1 MHLNLFSLPLCRR
14 NHICQVTSSG
24 WSRPNSSLKMCATCK
39 LNLCSRQIPLDS
51 FVFILCPWHTT
62 HMTHM
67 THMTQIVVIFFKQH
81 RTELPLF
88 LPRTGPLATQPSLG
102 SFGSATTD
110 FHSRNSDTVRCH
122 SAKLQ
127 LFSYSNN
134 FYKRNLLFY
143 DSNRSNFDA
152 KHQQLVKSWKFL
164 AQTNQHL
171 SNRVK
176 NEKKLVL
183 ASACLMSSAMDS
195 CFWCSKNKWKW
206 QTNKQVRASRQKKA
220 RSEAKWLKWHE
231 AKVHVLELRILLLCC
246 SQFIPGFT
254 ADSRQGQRWCQAL
267 QHVFVCGAL
276 PEGPQLFNLHVCLC
290 QRLLARLTER
300 IEKTNFDI
308 KTSSNHQKHHNSL
321 TSPSQDS
328 GFLFDFVSARP
339 SLPSRQL
346 LLRSLQL
353 RVKGQNLS
361 VTEIRGNFSDFT
373 STYFINK

>member
-1 MHLNLFSLPLCRR
+1 
-14 NHICQVTSSG
+14 
-24 WSRPNSSLKMCATCK
+24 
-39 LNLCSRQIPLDS
+39 
-51 FVFILCPWHTT
+51 
-62 HMTHM
+62 M

-195 CFWCSKNKWKW
+195 CFWCRKNKWK
-206 QTNKQVRASRQKKA
+206 
-220 RSEAKWLKWHE
+220 
-231 AKVHVLELRILLLCC
+231 
-246 SQFIPGFT
+246 
-254 ADSRQGQRWCQAL
+254 
-267 QHVFVCGAL
+267 
-276 PEGPQLFNLHVCLC
+276 
-290 QRLLARLTER
+290 
-300 IEKTNFDI
+300 
-308 KTSSNHQKHHNSL
+308 
-321 TSPSQDS
+321 
-328 GFLFDFVSARP
+328 
-339 SLPSRQL
+339 
-346 LLRSLQL
+346 
-353 RVKGQNLS
+353 
-361 VTEIRGNFSDFT
+361 
-373 STYFINK
+373 